1 MLKFI
6 NLYIFLASF
15 FIGLFFVYM
24 LGSDRKIIYAYPS
37 PNTYNDIIIK
47 DDADNCYKYHQ
58 TQVDCEKNKD
68 KIKSFPIQH
77 LSTEKEIEAPKFLGL
92 F

>member
-1 MLKFI
+1 MFGNSNSRKLPP
-6 NLYIFLASF
+6 LDL
-15 FIGLFFVYM
+15 LFQ
-24 LGSDRKIIYAYPS
+24 K
-37 PNTYNDIIIK
+37 YNNICIK
-47 DDADNCYKYHQ
+47 DDADNCYKYDQ
-58 TQVDCEKNKD
+58 EKVDCEKNRD